1 MTLNTSKTHSP
12 PSTLDWQEIQRFH
25 NLPILP
31 ATRAAF
37 QRSMHKASLS
47 FEELAKIAEQDPA
60 VCLHMLLRINERS
73 PNSLD
78 QISTAASC
86 ISLLGMEEVV
96 KLVKNLPVLAP
107 HPVDRNEI
115 NYMTMLHSAMLAG
128 RIASRWANFKSGL
141 NPHQAHWSAMLAS
154 APLWP
159 WQLQQVSANQASL
172 DQLNAGADIIP
183 ALQFGF
189 GDFSPSLS
197 AQWHRLA
204 QQLALPKICQS
215 LWQGHRN
222 NILSQH
228 ECRLL
233 RKQSL
238 TYIEEQRELKLKC
251 QQPEVL
257 IFFAN
262 ALASHYRFGAYRN
275 KSNRW
280 LTLCAHFLNKTPV
293 DLHQEVVTLILQLA
307 RQGHV
312 SNSVF
317 SLLAPSHSLSSNLAL
332 QDLAPQ
338 DLAQLDSPHAE
349 LPNTVAV

>member
-159 WQLQQVSANQASL
+159 CHN
-172 DQLNAGADIIP
+172 D
-183 ALQFGF
+183 
-189 GDFSPSLS
+189 
-197 AQWHRLA
+197 
-204 QQLALPKICQS
+204 
-215 LWQGHRN
+215 
-222 NILSQH
+222 
-228 ECRLL
+228 
-233 RKQSL
+233 
-238 TYIEEQRELKLKC
+238 
-251 QQPEVL
+251 
-257 IFFAN
+257 
-262 ALASHYRFGAYRN
+262 
-275 KSNRW
+275 
-280 LTLCAHFLNKTPV
+280 
-293 DLHQEVVTLILQLA
+293 
-307 RQGHV
+307 
-312 SNSVF
+312 
-317 SLLAPSHSLSSNLAL
+317 
-332 QDLAPQ
+332 
-338 DLAQLDSPHAE
+338 
-349 LPNTVAV
+349 